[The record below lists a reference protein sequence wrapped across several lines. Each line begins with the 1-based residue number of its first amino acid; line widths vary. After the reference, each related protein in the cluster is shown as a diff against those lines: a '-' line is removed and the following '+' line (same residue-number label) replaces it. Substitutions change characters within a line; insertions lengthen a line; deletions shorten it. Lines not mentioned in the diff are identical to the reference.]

1 MERPINNIDH
11 LLNQRLHDA
20 EVPPPPFVWPNVERA
35 IRRRKRRFFLWFLAA
50 GLAGAGIW
58 AVWSR
63 PFTTNDT
70 TQAPGQP
77 ARAIQPAKETPP
89 QADIPALPAKARTQQ
104 QPTTVNPWSPVA
116 AAPGTREAPT
126 ETTTHQ
132 GIRKNAQL
140 QDAANLLPVPAP
152 GRGTT
157 NSDAADRLSVTPKEP
172 DAATTAT
179 PSDLLIQNNALNLLP
194 HPLAALGTPFRKP
207 EMPAVHPRVNKKKT
221 TKKCYDF
228 HTNRQ
233 AWLIDA
239 YAGPSLVR
247 KSLESGNPE
256 YKDYIADRLQTEQ
269 REIAFNAGVRAS
281 YLFAENFVIRTG
293 LHYDQFT
300 EKFEYIDPNYI
311 KYTVEI
317 KQELVN
323 GQWTTVMDTIKVE
336 YGANYVKTY
345 NRFGLLDIPLQAA
358 LELRNGPTG
367 ISLNLGGSVNILF
380 WKRGNI
386 LDLSGKPTEF
396 TPDKHQFDV
405 FQPRVGLSLLGS
417 IQWYYHVGPKT
428 RLFAEP
434 YYRHVLEPVTRPGY
448 PVKQSYGIGGIRFG
462 LTKILDVK

>member
-104 QPTTVNPWSPVA
+104 QPTTVNPWPPVA
-116 AAPGTREAPT
+116 AAPATREAPT

-152 GRGTT
+152 GRGVT

-207 EMPAVHPRVNKKKT
+207 EMPAVHLRVNKKKT

-239 YAGPSLVR
+239 YAGPSMVR

>member
-11 LLNQRLHDA
+11 LLNQRLHNA
-20 EVPPPPFVWPNVERA
+20 EVPPPAFVWPNVERA
-35 IRRRKRRFFLWFLAA
+35 LRRRKRRFFLWFLAI
-50 GLAGAGIW
+50 GVAGAGIW
-58 AVWSR
+58 TVWSR
-63 PFTTNDT
+63 PFTSDDT
-70 TQAPGQP
+70 TQAPVQP
-77 ARAIQPAKETPP
+77 AHTTQPAKEMHP
-89 QADIPALPAKARTQQ
+89 QADIPASPAKERTQQ
-104 QPTTVNPWSPVA
+104 STTVNTGPAVA
-116 AAPGTREAPT
+116 AAPETRETT
-126 ETTTHQ
+126 ETTLHK
-132 GIRKNAQL
+132 GIRKTAPL
-140 QDAANLLPVPAP
+140 RDAANLLPVPPPA
-152 GRGTT
+152 RSAT
-157 NSDAADRLSVTPKEP
+157 NPEESNRLSVTPKEP
-172 DAATTAT
+172 DAATTAA

-194 HPLAALGTPFRKP
+194 HPLTALDTRFR
-207 EMPAVHPRVNKKKT
+207 ELQMPSAHPKVSKKKAV
-221 TKKCYDF
+221 KKCYDF

-256 YKDYIADRLQTEQ
+256 YKDYIADRLQTEH

-281 YLFAENFVIRTG
+281 YLFAENFILRTG
-293 LHYDQFT
+293 LNYDQFT

-434 YYRHVLEPVTRPGY
+434 YYRHILEPVTKPGY

-462 LTKILDVK
+462 LTKILDVN